1 MRYFDHNAGTPLHP
15 EVADFLTHAFRREPV
30 GNPSSVHAPG
40 RAARARLDGARERV
54 GKVLGRPAR
63 EVMFTSSG
71 SEACAMAVLGLGV
84 RGTLVTSAIEHPA
97 VLLAAE
103 KRGRSVVQLKPAP
116 NGRLAEA
123 AFEEALA
130 EPGVTL
136 CALQAA
142 NNETGVLQP
151 VAEVAALARKRDLTT
166 FVDAVQAPGRI
177 PPAFDAE
184 SVAYSAHKFGGP
196 AGVGMLVVW
205 RGLDFHPLIPGHQ
218 EGGRRGGT
226 PSVVLCEAAALAL
239 ELAERDRTT
248 NAARM
253 EQLRDRFER
262 AVLERI
268 PGARVNGYGAPRL
281 PNTSNV
287 QFPATDGEALLIALD
302 LEGFSVSLG
311 AACASGTMRPSPV
324 LLAMGLSTDEARSSL
339 RISLGSETSDSDID
353 RLSDALVRLN
363 RHGQIEHR

>member
-1 MRYFDHNAGTPLHP
+1 
-15 EVADFLTHAFRREPV
+15 
-30 GNPSSVHAPG
+30 
-40 RAARARLDGARERV
+40 
-54 GKVLGRPAR
+54 
-63 EVMFTSSG
+63 
-71 SEACAMAVLGLGV
+71 MAVLGLGV

-103 KRGRSVVQLKPAP
+103 KRGRSVVQLRPAP
-116 NGRLAEA
+116 GGRLAEA

-151 VAEVAALARKRDLTT
+151 VREVVALARRRDHPT
-166 FVDAVQAPGRI
+166 FVDAVQAPGRVE
-177 PPAFDAE
+177 PAFDAE
-184 SVAYSAHKFGGP
+184 SVAYSSHKFGGP
-196 AGVGMLVVW
+196 AGVGILVVW

-239 ELAERDRTT
+239 ELAERGRAQ
-248 NAARM
+248 AAPRM
-253 EQLRDRFER
+253 ARLRDR
-262 AVLERI
+262 LESALLTSI
-268 PGARVNGYGAPRL
+268 PRARVNGYGAPRL

-287 QFPATDGEALLIALD
+287 QFPGTDGEALLIALD
-302 LEGFSVSLG
+302 LEGVSVSLG
-311 AACASGTMRPSPV
+311 AACASGTLRPSPV

-339 RISLGSETSDSDID
+339 RISLGQQTTEADVDG
-353 RLSDALVRLN
+353 LVNAVVRLTQ
-363 RHGQIEHR
+363 RSTGAVRR